1 MTLLPVHCIYLV
13 RRFYIVIIP
22 LCLIL
27 NALGAEEGTD
37 TSRELSLQEAVNR
50 ALEQNLGLIIE
61 RYQPGLFEDDI
72 TLAQSQFDPAIRIRG
87 DGKG

>member
-13 RRFYIVIIP
+13 RRFYIAIIL

-27 NALGAEEGTD
+27 NASGAEEGTD